1 MAVHDSESEI
11 GAEDVSLD
19 VAYTED
25 VDIFLHSSGAWAQ
38 PSDPT
43 DHPKFTTEM
52 GILGSCYDV
61 SAEEQK
67 LRARAQYEAK
77 GFAHVIADRG
87 RLVDSSQ
94 EVDPKNPFGMP
105 SKLSK
110 GGVTLGTVADYQN
123 LSKKE
128 LNMIA
133 DSDEWATWLK
143 EEMIRKGGLTALPED
158 SDGRAKTSDQKWL
171 SETSPATHVWNSQL
185 SNSDRLRSGDA
196 KRKGDP
202 TTFGWAGAGN
212 ASCEPQLADTNPL
225 KFYSEC
231 PASLWDAVSDHAKKR
246 EHLGQLFVS
255 ASRSPELLQTSGT
268 TRQASHDR
276 ALFVAL
282 PYAYAVDDDVGGP
295 ASTSPPAPLQ
305 AEAPQKTADSSDG
318 IFPMVPADVR
328 SVAGLDNT
336 ALGIFLTRV
345 RHQTLYS
352 DDDDDGVGRFLFP
365 NMNHGTGLS
374 LLGVYNALHSNGLPA
389 QKFWTNLF
397 AEKKVRSEIGEA
409 ICGLKSRDF
418 DFVRRGLMLSD
429 PDSAVLLDIGADKD
443 SRSFFTEYFVK
454 HVAFLHKLH
463 EVEREGLVVGEKG
476 AGMGRQEP
484 PTQPLV
490 LPATNE
496 ALVEDLRRKV
506 RLIAKEELL
515 PQLLRLWKA
524 AGKEIT
530 AEEKRRRE
538 TTAANLLSSDEQMR
552 RIRRQMSKFM
562 SEETMKRW
570 ACFFGRVRV
579 HDAYSLKVNL
589 TPPAEGKLI

>member
-1 MAVHDSESEI
+1 MSAAPGQECPYHAEVETVGEASRPLVPAQPQTTGMDTANKKDDASSGGCCKLPGWAVPVIVTFAVPIVGGLAAFIIVHMAVHDSESEI

-25 VDIFLHSSGAWAQ
+25 VDIFLHSSAAWAP

-43 DHPKFTTEM
+43 GDFPKFTTEM

-87 RLVDSSQ
+87 RVVDSSQ

-105 SKLSK
+105 TKLSK
-110 GGVTLGTVADYQN
+110 GDVTLGTVADYQN
-123 LSKKE
+123 LSKEE

-158 SDGRAKTSDQKWL
+158 SDRRAKTSGQKWL
-171 SETSPATHVWNSQL
+171 SETSPATNVWNSQL

-225 KFYSEC
+225 KFYSEI
-231 PASLWDAVSDHAKKR
+231 V
-246 EHLGQLFVS
+246 
-255 ASRSPELLQTSGT
+255 
-268 TRQASHDR
+268 
-276 ALFVAL
+276 
-282 PYAYAVDDDVGGP
+282 
-295 ASTSPPAPLQ
+295 
-305 AEAPQKTADSSDG
+305 
-318 IFPMVPADVR
+318 PMVPYVLGG
-328 SVAGLDNT
+328 VGLENT
-336 ALGIFLTRV
+336 ALGGVLTML

-374 LLGVYNALHSNGLPA
+374 LLGLYNALYSNQSETA
-389 QKFWTNLF
+389 KKFWTNLF

-418 DFVRRGLMLSD
+418 DFVTRSLLTSD
-429 PDSAVLLDIGADKD
+429 PEAAVFPDMIRADKD
-443 SRSFFTEYFVK
+443 SRSVNTEDFVK
-454 HVAFLHKLH
+454 HAAFLHKLH
-463 EVEREGLVVGEKG
+463 EVEREGLVAGEKG
-476 AGMGRQEP
+476 AGMGQQEP

-506 RLIAKEELL
+506 RLIAKEEIL
-515 PQLLRLWKA
+515 PQLLRLRKA
-524 AGKEIT
+524 AGKDAT
-530 AEEKRRRE
+530 AEDKRRYE
-538 TTAANLLSSDEQMR
+538 MTAANLLSSDEQMR
-552 RIRRQMSKFM
+552 RIKHGMSKFM

-579 HDAYSLKVNL
+579 HDAYSLTVNL
-589 TPPAEGKLI
+589 TPPADGIH